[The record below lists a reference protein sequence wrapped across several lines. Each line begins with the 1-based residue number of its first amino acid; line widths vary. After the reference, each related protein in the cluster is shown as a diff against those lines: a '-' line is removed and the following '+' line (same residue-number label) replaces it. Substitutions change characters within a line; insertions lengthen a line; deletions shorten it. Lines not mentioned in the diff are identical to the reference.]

1 MLTLSI
7 CLTKSQMVSLEIMEC
22 CSMKSVE
29 VLEYNI
35 RNEYARANLKK
46 SINLYCDYVLKK
58 SQFIEKQFILR
69 DDIEDQENEW
79 KELLYKIVISIIKI
93 LRCDF
98 ESNSSIDIE
107 LVIYFYELLIVSFV
121 NLKSKINYFILTI
134 TKKNKGKC

>member
-1 MLTLSI
+1 MNYDFDLKDHL
-7 CLTKSQMVSLEIMEC
+7 
-22 CSMKSVE
+22 
-29 VLEYNI
+29 
-35 RNEYARANLKK
+35 LKK

-58 SQFIEKQFILR
+58 SQFIEKQFILT
-69 DDIEDQENEW
+69 DDVEDQENEW

-121 NLKSKINYFILTI
+121 NLKSKNNYFDF
-134 TKKNKGKC
+134 